1 MDSHYAISGERYP
14 ERVILGTESYPNQ
27 IDKVWELVEK
37 YPYVIGDCTWTAFD
51 YIGEAGIGKSG
62 FFEKDDPTLKMGAYA
77 LSSHGSQFPWRLA
90 NDADFTISGRL
101 TPQGVYRK
109 IVWGGDDTG
118 LFVQDPRYFDQVE
131 PVSYTHLDVYKRQL
145 RRCGRGQCGHL

>member
-51 YIGEAGIGKSG
+51 YIGRQ
-62 FFEKDDPTLKMGAYA
+62 A
-77 LSSHGSQFPWRLA
+77 LER
-90 NDADFTISGRL
+90 ADF
-101 TPQGVYRK
+101 
-109 IVWGGDDTG
+109 
-118 LFVQDPRYFDQVE
+118 
-131 PVSYTHLDVYKRQL
+131 
-145 RRCGRGQCGHL
+145 